1 MESLKERLTAEI
13 VKLTTGTHFHL
24 MDLKISRARSFTGL
38 QVFIDRDDGYFS
50 HDDCRNWSQL
60 IMDMV
65 DRKEMIVRDY
75 RLEVSS
81 PGVGRNLQERW
92 EYEKNLEKKLWV
104 AYFNAENEV
113 EEITGDLVSVTDEGI
128 GLLKGKSELTI
139 KWAQIERAS
148 VKTPW

>member
-13 VKLTTGTHFHL
+13 AKLTTGTHFHL

-38 QVFIDRDDGYFS
+38 QVFIDREDGYFS
-50 HDDCRNWSQL
+50 HEDCRNWSQL

-65 DRKEMIVRDY
+65 ERKEMIMRDY

-81 PGVGRNLQERW
+81 PGVGRNLMERW
-92 EYEKNLEKKLWV
+92 EYEKNLEKKLLV
-104 AYFNAENEV
+104 GYIDAEGISS
-113 EEITGDLVSVTDEGI
+113 EISGDLVSVTEEGI

>member
-13 VKLTTGTHFHL
+13 GKLTTGTHFHL
-24 MDLKISRARSFTGL
+24 MEVKISRARSFTGL
-38 QVFIDRDDGYFS
+38 QVFMDRDDGYFS
-50 HDDCRNWSQL
+50 HEDCRKWSEL
-60 IMDMV
+60 IMDLV
-65 DRKEMIVRDY
+65 DRKEMITRDY

-104 AYFNAENEV
+104 AYINEDNEAAE
-113 EEITGDLVSVTDEGI
+113 TSGDLVSVTAEGI
-128 GLLKGKSELTI
+128 GLLKGKNTFTI
-139 KWAQIERAS
+139 KWAQLQRAS